1 MKRDVLTSGSG
12 MSEGS
17 GGSGTGMSE
26 SPGMSEGSG
35 GSGKTASSRKSRRD
49 LDGDKRSATN
59 RRDAFGKRTPQP
71 APIEMTVE
79 PQIDEPTWEV
89 RQPGTGKR
97 RLDGRTRW
105 ILTMAAAA
113 AVVVNAGAAWVY
125 WQVTESTPGR
135 EVTGTM
141 IALELRGRSDFNRQL
156 LPGSTGNMTVTLT
169 NDNDF
174 PIRITSVAPGTGNV
188 VADDEHRERGCRDAT
203 GVTMTKPSFAVSWN
217 VPRNMIGAFTIPD
230 GLRMAADAKPACRG
244 ATFIVPVQVNGV
256 GGG

>member
-12 MSEGS
+12 TSEGSGVS
-17 GGSGTGMSE
+17 GGSGTTGD
-26 SPGMSEGSG
+26 
-35 GSGKTASSRKSRRD
+35 ARKSKRD
-49 LDGDKRSATN
+49 LGNDKWSATN

-71 APIEMTVE
+71 VPIEMTVE

-97 RLDGRTRW
+97 RLDGRTRS

-125 WQVTESTPGR
+125 WQVTAAPGH
-135 EVTGTM
+135 EVAGTM
-141 IALELRGRSDFNRQL
+141 IALELRGHSDFNRQL

-174 PIRITSVAPGTGNV
+174 PIRITSVAPGTGHI
-188 VADDEHRERGCRDAT
+188 VADDEHREKGCREAT
-203 GVTMTKPSFAVSWN
+203 GVTMTKPSFAVSWD
-217 VPRNMIGAFTIPD
+217 VARNTIGAFTIPD

-244 ATFIVPVQVNGV
+244 ATFTVPVQVNGV

>member
-12 MSEGS
+12 TSQ
-17 GGSGTGMSE
+17 GTGMSE
-26 SPGMSEGSG
+26 QPEVSEGSGMSEGSG
-35 GSGKTASSRKSRRD
+35 KTGAARKSQRD
-49 LDGDKRSATN
+49 LDIDKRSTTN

-71 APIEMTVE
+71 TPIEMTVE

-89 RQPGTGKR
+89 RRPGTGNR
-97 RLDGRTRW
+97 RLDGRTRS

-125 WQVTESTPGR
+125 WQVTASTPGHEAAR
-135 EVTGTM
+135 TM
-141 IALELRGRSDFNRQL
+141 IALELHGRSDFNRQL

-174 PIRITSVAPGTGNV
+174 PIRITSVAPGTGNI
-188 VADDEHRERGCRDAT
+188 VADDEHREKGCRDAT
-203 GVTMTKPSFAVSWN
+203 GVTMTKPSVAVSWE
-217 VPRNMIGAFTIPD
+217 VARNTIGAFTIPD
-230 GLRMAADAKPACRG
+230 GLRMAADANPACRG
-244 ATFIVPVQVNGV
+244 ATFTVPVQVNGV